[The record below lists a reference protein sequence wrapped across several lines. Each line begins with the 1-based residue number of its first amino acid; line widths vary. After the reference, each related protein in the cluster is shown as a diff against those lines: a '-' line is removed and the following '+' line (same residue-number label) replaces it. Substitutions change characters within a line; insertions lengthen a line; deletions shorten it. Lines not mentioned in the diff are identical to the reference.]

1 MLLLRLQLR
10 YCAEQLKA
18 ERQEGG
24 APPIGEEAE
33 VPDADEAFGSTLQH
47 AKESGRNKIPSMDRK
62 VQ

>member
-18 ERQEGG
+18 ERQESG

-33 VPDADEAFGSTLQH
+33 VPDADEALRNHVATREGIRSKQNPQH
-47 AKESGRNKIPSMDRK
+47 G
-62 VQ
+62 